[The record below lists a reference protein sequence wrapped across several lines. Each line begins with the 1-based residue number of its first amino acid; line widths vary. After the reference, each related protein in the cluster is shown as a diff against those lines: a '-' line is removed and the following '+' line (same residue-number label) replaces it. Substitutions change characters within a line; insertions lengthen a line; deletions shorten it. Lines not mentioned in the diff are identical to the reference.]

1 MGKKTAKKKLENSS
15 SDAKPTHVVTEAKST
30 QIKDSTSIVMKEVG
44 ILMQEL
50 EELVQKGRNDITT
63 DEEKEKIFQRLLIC
77 YKQIALKNKVD
88 SKREELLTNEV
99 QEVERKAL
107 EGQSELHSLKSSLS
121 ETEAKIAQLE
131 KLSQLLST
139 KNKTL
144 ESVATENIKAE
155 RNVRLQMSYDFSN
168 KIKEISNKLDVL
180 GKKREEIINENTR
193 LKQVLKKCL
202 DEYDKEQLLEEEKE
216 KARNNY
222 KQKTESEESEAEE
235 ETEKN
240 SETTKEKPSKQP
252 FHFSGNPEEIAY
264 ALMNDKDLVTLE
276 NALRDEN
283 KLMLSED
290 LLMKYHSRKQRE
302 YFLKE
307 KISNFMAIFD
317 SFQTRL
323 NESNNLFKLKQNK
336 VDDLTKEVKVKE
348 RAIQESQVHIQQCY
362 QTATVMT
369 ENVQQLELEKE
380 KMVKF
385 VNKQK
390 SLIDKFSED
399 LLAIDLIMKKQ
410 EGQSNNTVGTTTD
423 VGDDEEIQTKAK

>member
-15 SDAKPTHVVTEAKST
+15 SDAKPTPVVTEAKSN
-30 QIKDSTSIVMKEVG
+30 QIKDSNSIVIREVG

-50 EELVQKGRNDITT
+50 EELVQKGRNDTTT

-121 ETEAKIAQLE
+121 DTEAKIAQLE

-168 KIKEISNKLDVL
+168 KIKDISNKLDVL

-202 DEYDKEQLLEEEKE
+202 DEYDKDQQLEEEKE
-216 KARNNY
+216 KARNNHN
-222 KQKTESEESEAEE
+222 KMAESEEGE

-240 SETTKEKPSKQP
+240 SETATEKPSKQP
-252 FHFSGNPEEIAY
+252 FQFSGNPEEIAY

-369 ENVQQLELEKE
+369 ENVQQLESEKE

-399 LLAIDLIMKKQ
+399 LLAIDLIVKKQ
-410 EGQSNNTVGTTTD
+410 EEQSNNTVSTTTD
-423 VGDDEEIQTKAK
+423 VGDDEEIQTKTK